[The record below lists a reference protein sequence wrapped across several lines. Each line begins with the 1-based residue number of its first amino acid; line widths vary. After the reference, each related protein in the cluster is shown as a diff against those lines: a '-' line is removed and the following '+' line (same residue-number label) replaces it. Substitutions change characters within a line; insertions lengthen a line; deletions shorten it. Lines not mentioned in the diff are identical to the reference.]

1 MANPTYGTAFNELK
15 AKGGS
20 AISLIPNLN
29 GTPATSGVWA
39 SGEVRDISYKAGG
52 DYKEFKGVDGEYE
65 AVSASGFY
73 YDITFT
79 LLPAGSDRATALKAC
94 TLLDIGTP
102 FTVANAP
109 EIPVHGHTAEASPR
123 VPGGTG
129 LGVLNGVMY
138 LQSMDISMSV
148 EKETT
153 GTITLRRYPA
163 LSDITPV

>member
-1 MANPTYGTAFNELK
+1 MANPTYGVVFNELK

-20 AISLIPNLN
+20 AITLVPSLN
-29 GTPATSGVWA
+29 GTPATTTVWA
-39 SGEVRDISYKAGG
+39 SGEARDISYKAGG
-52 DYKEFKGVDGEYE
+52 DLKEFKGVDGEYE
-65 AVSASGFY
+65 ALSASGFY

-94 TLLDIGTP
+94 TMLDIGTP

-109 EIPVHGHTAEASPR
+109 VIPVHGHQAEASPR
-123 VPGGTG
+123 VAD
-129 LGVLNGVMY
+129 LLNGVMY

>member
-1 MANPTYGTAFNELK
+1 MANPTYGVAFNELK
-15 AKGGS
+15 AKGGT

-39 SGEVRDISYKAGG
+39 SGEVRDISYRAGG
-52 DYKEFKGVDGEYE
+52 DYKEFKGVDGEFE
-65 AVSASGFY
+65 AVSASGFF

-79 LLPAGSDRATALKAC
+79 LLPAGADRATALKAC
-94 TLLDIGTP
+94 TMLDIGTP

-109 EIPVHGHTAEASPR
+109 EIPVHGHTAENAPR
-123 VPGGTG
+123 VAN
-129 LGVLNGVMY
+129 LLNGVMY
-138 LQSMDISMSV
+138 LQSMDLSMSV
-148 EKETT
+148 ENNTT

>member
-1 MANPTYGTAFNELK
+1 MANPTYGVVFNELK

-20 AISLIPNLN
+20 AITLVPNLN
-29 GTPATSGVWA
+29 GTPATTIWA
-39 SGEVRDISYKAGG
+39 SPEVRDISIKPGG
-52 DYKEFKGVDGEYE
+52 DYKEFKGIDGEYE

-79 LLPAGSDRATALKAC
+79 LLPAGADRETALKAC
-94 TLLDIGTP
+94 TILDIGTP

-109 EIPVHGHTAEASPR
+109 EIPVHGHTAQASPR
-123 VPGGTG
+123 VPAGSG

-163 LSDITPV
+163 LSDITPL